1 MNLTR
6 IAIERPSLII
16 VLFGVLFLGGFVAYR
31 GLGVEMMPDFSQPV
45 ITIRTMY
52 PGAAPEEVANSVTR
66 PVEDALSALERV
78 DFISS
83 RSLANAS
90 IVIVNFK
97 YGADL
102 DLAMQDAQRR
112 IDNIRQDL
120 PEGLQPPVMSKVSP
134 NDLPIMSL
142 SALSDRPAPEFHQ
155 HLVDHLL
162 PRIQQL
168 KGVAEITLL
177 GGEQRE
183 VQVKVDQER
192 LLQHRASLSQVS
204 EAILRAGREVP
215 AGPVRNADGQ
225 LTVKLAGK
233 LHTVQDVEEVVVAMP
248 APGSV
253 VRVKDVAHVVDGVAD
268 PSSVS
273 RYNGR
278 EGIGLLIKKQGDA
291 NAVDMSAAVRA
302 ELSRIEVE
310 EAAQHTRFIIA
321 SDSTDTTLEAVN
333 AVLFD
338 LGLAIVLVSIVMLLF
353 LRSLRNSLIV
363 LVAIPASLVSAFVAM
378 GLLRLHAEP
387 DDPAGHVA
395 HHRHPGGRQHRGAG
409 EHPALP
415 GQRHGQARSSPHRPR
430 GDRLLGPV
438 HHPGGRGGV
447 PTHHLRAGLRGR
459 PAQAVQRGG
468 GRLHA
473 HEPLRQ
479 LHAHPLARLA
489 HRQA

>member
-16 VLFGVLFLGGFVAYR
+16 VIFGVLFLGGIVAYR
-31 GLGVEMMPDFSQPV
+31 GLSVEMMPDFSQPV

-120 PEGLQPPVMSKVSP
+120 PEGLQPPVMSKISP

-142 SALSDRPAPEFHQ
+142 SALSDMPAPEFHQ
-155 HLVDHLL
+155 YLTDKLM

-168 KGVAEITLL
+168 KGVAEITML

-192 LLQHRASLSQVS
+192 LLQHRVGLPQVS

-215 AGPVRNADGQ
+215 AGAVRTHDGQ

-248 APGSV
+248 APGWV
-253 VRVKDVAHVVDGVAD
+253 VRVKDVAQVVDGVAD

-291 NAVDMSAAVRA
+291 NAVDMSAAVRG
-302 ELSRIEVE
+302 ELARIEAE
-310 EAAQHTRFIIA
+310 EAALHTRFIIA

-338 LGLAIVLVSIVMLLF
+338 LGLAIVLV
-353 LRSLRNSLIV
+353 
-363 LVAIPASLVSAFVAM
+363 
-378 GLLRLHAEP
+378 
-387 DDPAGHVA
+387 
-395 HHRHPGGRQHRGAG
+395 
-409 EHPALP
+409 
-415 GQRHGQARSSPHRPR
+415 
-430 GDRLLGPV
+430 
-438 HHPGGRGGV
+438 
-447 PTHHLRAGLRGR
+447 
-459 PAQAVQRGG
+459 
-468 GRLHA
+468 
-473 HEPLRQ
+473 
-479 LHAHPLARLA
+479 
-489 HRQA
+489 